1 MSELTD
7 SWRSDAPRFVVHDDG
22 NCVWLLDVPY
32 PPTFMALL
40 RQQGDFSGRIHDLA
54 RDVVADPAT
63 ATFRSA
69 RRLRQYLEV
78 TGACDAALE
87 TFEEAVLVWGT

>member
-1 MSELTD
+1 MS
-7 SWRSDAPRFVVHDDG
+7 RIR
-22 NCVWLLDVPY
+22 
-32 PPTFMALL
+32 PTFMALL

-69 RRLRQYLEV
+69 RRLRQYLEA

-87 TFEEAVLVWGT
+87 TFEEAVLVWNVTYGAHEERPPPGRRNDALPGR